1 MISSYGNNSGPL
13 VSVLISTYNRPRYV
27 AEAVESI
34 LRQTYTNFEILLV
47 RDGGKEVA
55 DVISRFDDPRLT
67 FIDRSENK
75 GIPYSFNEALS
86 MAKGKYICYLGDDD
100 IFYPFHIE
108 TLVNAIEG
116 QDEYGVVY
124 SDLYKAHCRVE
135 EDGSRTVLSKNV
147 EISRD
152 FDRTSLYR
160 FNNMLHVSII
170 HRRDL
175 FERAGGYNEELNV
188 LIDWDMTRK
197 LSFYTKFKH
206 IYEITG
212 EYYAPVGD
220 CDRVSVQR
228 RKNTTEFLMNFCKIR
243 NTRPPKPW
251 NKVKDL
257 SIIIPAE
264 HYDVEVNQTLK
275 HIWLCTYYPHRI
287 FVTLPHSELD
297 GIRSFV
303 PFSGVGVDANSTMAE
318 RINKAVGACDGEY
331 VAVVPPGFTI
341 ENGNDERPWI
351 ETALE
356 PMLNGSDAMTA
367 YELLYSDDNNRAAV
381 LRREQL
387 VSARANFGHLGWYE
401 SALSIGLKF
410 KKPVVEEF
418 PLQFDCWISEAED
431 IEGQGDWA
439 RASQIFDYLREKYQ
453 NELWMK
459 TRCANALYHNGEH
472 KRALQM
478 IREVNRERPAV
489 SGLLIEARAHAKQN
503 DFASAIDI
511 FNKAERI
518 LEGSELSWT

>member
-13 VSVLISTYNRPRYV
+13 VSVLISTYNRSRYV
-27 AEAVESI
+27 AEAIESI

-47 RDGGKEVA
+47 RDGGEPVH
-55 DVISRFDDPRLT
+55 DVISQFDDPRLT
-67 FIDRSENK
+67 FIDRDENK

-124 SDLYKAHCRVE
+124 SDLYKSHCRVE

-152 FDRTSLYR
+152 FDRMSLYR

-175 FERAGGYNEELNV
+175 LERAGGYNEELNV

-197 LSFYTKFKH
+197 LSFYTDFKH

-212 EYYAPVGD
+212 EYYAPVGE

-228 RKNTTEFLMNFCKIR
+228 RKNTTDFLMNFCRIR

-251 NKVKDL
+251 GKVKDV

-264 HYDVEVNQTLK
+264 HYDSEVNQTLK
-275 HIWLCTYYPHRI
+275 QIWLCTYYPHRI

-297 GIRSFV
+297 GISSFV
-303 PFSGVGVDANSTMAE
+303 PFTGVVVDGNSSMQD
-318 RINKAVGACDGEY
+318 RIKAALKACDGEY
-331 VAVVPPGFTI
+331 AAVVEPGFAI
-341 ENGNDERPWI
+341 ENGDDERPWL

-356 PMLNGSDAMTA
+356 PMLKSSDPMTA
-367 YELLYSDDNNRAAV
+367 YELLYSNENIRAAV
-381 LRREQL
+381 FRKEQL
-387 VSARANFGHLGWYE
+387 TMAMESFGDRGWYE
-401 SALSIGLKF
+401 ASKCSGIRF
-410 KKPVVEEF
+410 RHPVMEEF
-418 PLQFDCWISEAED
+418 PLQFDCMITELEE
-431 IEGQGDWA
+431 IEKQGGWG
-439 RASQIFDYLREKYQ
+439 RAAKGFEYLRANYE
-453 NELWMK
+453 NDLWMK

-472 KRALQM
+472 KRALQV
-478 IREVNRERPAV
+478 IREVNRVRPAV
-489 SGLLIEARAHAKQN
+489 SGLLIEARAHARQN
-503 DFASAIDI
+503 EFAAAIDI